1 MDLAINE
8 NVKFNEESKKEVVD
22 MLHNE
27 LRQTTDAFDTLL
39 NEKKDGMNKLKDEIE
54 DIMHRVESGRDAF
67 ERTINKVYENAEDKR
82 KRIDV

>member
-27 LRQTTDAFDTLL
+27 LRQATDAFDTLL
-39 NEKKDGMNKLKDEIE
+39 NEKRDSMNKIKDEIE
-54 DIMHRVESGRDAF
+54 DIMHRVENGRDTF
-67 ERTINKVYENAEDKR
+67 R
-82 KRIDV
+82 KNYK